1 MRTDTVPAPLPSGR
15 FVLSAMA
22 SSLALFGALRLPWT
36 EAMLLLPLTRAQGVM
51 AERLFGAPSLPVQ
64 VTLECSGAEVLALCV
79 GAVLAYPVR
88 WRARLAGA
96 AAGIALIL
104 FLNTLRIGTLGLV
117 VASPVWFDRLHL
129 FLWPTLLTLMVAGY
143 VFAWMALADRSA
155 REGSSTPAAFPVLA
169 AILLIAFAA
178 ASPLYLESP
187 AVLALGG
194 VIATSAAAFLS
205 GVGISAYT
213 VSNVLVTSRGAFIV
227 TQECITTPLIP
238 IYLAAVGAYAI
249 NWRWLVAGVVA
260 AVPLFTL
267 LGIARLLVVAL
278 PAAVVASPLFL
289 VHAFYQLLLGAVIVV
304 AAAVWRHGRPTATP
318 FAAAGLAIGGLGI
331 MLLATASPP
340 LAVTSWFTALD
351 DPQGAIQFLP
361 AFQVGLYLALWAAA
375 FTMVRWT
382 RLAAGL
388 GLLAATQVAGLL
400 ALHALTAAGYA
411 VHVRDI
417 RAWAVAA
424 PVLILAAVA
433 GRARTVRLT

>member
-64 VTLECSGAEVLALCV
+64 VTLECSGAEVLALCA

-117 VASPVWFDRLHL
+117 VASPVWFHRLHVY
-129 FLWPTLLTLMVAGY
+129 LWPTLLTLAVAGY
-143 VFAWMALADRSA
+143 VFAWMALADRRNGEA
-155 REGSSTPAAFPVLA
+155 TPAPAAAAFPILA
-169 AILLIAFAA
+169 AGLLVAFAI
-178 ASPLYLESP
+178 ASPLYLDSP
-187 AVLALGG
+187 GVLAFGG
-194 VIATSAAAFLS
+194 VIATAAAALLS
-205 GVGISAYT
+205 GLGLSAYAIT
-213 VSNVLVTSRGAFIV
+213 NALVTSRGTFIV

-238 IYLAAVGAYAI
+238 IYLAAVGAHAR
-249 NWRWLVAGVVA
+249 NWRWLLVGGLA
-260 AVPLFTL
+260 AVPLFTV

-289 VHAFYQLLLGAVIVV
+289 VHAFYQLLLGGVVVV
-304 AAAVWRHGRPTATP
+304 AAAVWRHGRTSAAP
-318 FAAAGLAIGGLGI
+318 FAAAGLVIGGVGLILLG
-331 MLLATASPP
+331 TASAR
-340 LAVTSWFTALD
+340 LASADWFTGLD

-375 FTMVRWT
+375 FTRVRWT

-388 GLLAATQVAGLL
+388 GLLAVTQVAAVL
-400 ALHALTAAGYA
+400 ALHALAVAGYA

-433 GRARTVRLT
+433 GHARTAR